1 MYYVLLFQSLCGVMV
16 DIPTLA
22 GEKIPLN
29 LANEVIRPNTVK
41 RIPGNTILNKI
52 QIYSLYT
59 NILQFFFQVTVYLYL
74 KSRVKKAIF
83 SLHLTSSFQKNYHRM
98 QKIFFM
104 ICYQTSEIVSYL
116 YLFFYLQ
123 FEIFRNI
130 SILQNKYFTSLEN
143 IC

>member
-1 MYYVLLFQSLCGVMV
+1 MV

-116 YLFFYLQ
+116 YLFFYFQ

>member
-1 MYYVLLFQSLCGVMV
+1 MV

-59 NILQFFFQVTVYLYL
+59 NILQFFFSGYGLPLSKEPSKKGDILVTFDIQFPEKLSQNAKDL
-74 KSRVKKAIF
+74 
-83 SLHLTSSFQKNYHRM
+83 LHDL
-98 QKIFFM
+98 
-104 ICYQTSEIVSYL
+104 L
-116 YLFFYLQ
+116 P
-123 FEIFRNI
+123 
-130 SILQNKYFTSLEN
+130 NK
-143 IC
+143 